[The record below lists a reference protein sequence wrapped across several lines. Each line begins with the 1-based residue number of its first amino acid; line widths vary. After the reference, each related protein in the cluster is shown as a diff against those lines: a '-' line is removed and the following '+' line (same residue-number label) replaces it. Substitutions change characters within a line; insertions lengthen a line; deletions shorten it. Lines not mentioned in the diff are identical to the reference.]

1 MEVILLRGEYNSM
14 LFLTRYESDLSLLS
28 SFDYR
33 L

>member
-1 MEVILLRGEYNSM
+1 MEVILLRREYNSM
-14 LFLTRYESDLSLLS
+14 LFLTRYESDLSFL

>member
-1 MEVILLRGEYNSM
+1 MEISHLRGEYNSM
-14 LFLTRYESDLSLLS
+14 LFLIRHESDLSLLS